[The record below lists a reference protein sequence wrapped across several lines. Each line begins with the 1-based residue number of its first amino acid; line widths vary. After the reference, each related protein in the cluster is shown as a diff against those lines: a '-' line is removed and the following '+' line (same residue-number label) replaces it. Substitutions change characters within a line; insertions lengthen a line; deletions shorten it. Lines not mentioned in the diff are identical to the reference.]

1 MTETGTS
8 GSFPALR
15 RGTWAIGV
23 GCLLISAALGAYTV
37 LAGRPDCAGLYV
49 CRRVLDRTILLGV
62 TSIATAVAAAIL
74 VVIATRVGRRSVSVV
89 RVLLILGAGILVA
102 AYWKTQFS
110 SLRADLAA
118 QMALTPSMWTAS
130 SALWFA
136 VAGLVCVAVGT
147 QSK

>member
-1 MTETGTS
+1 MTEAGTS

-23 GCLLISAALGAYTV
+23 GCLLISAALGTYSV

-62 TSIATAVAAAIL
+62 TSIMTAVAAAIL
-74 VVIATRVGRRSVSVV
+74 VVIAMRIGRRGVSVV
-89 RVLLILGAGILVA
+89 RVVLILGACILVA